1 MHRLCTKILTA
12 ISLILLLSANS
23 YSQQTYDLDGLRD
36 LTNYWEIDASVGA
49 NQFLGDLGGNRGIGR
64 NGLKDYMF
72 DVNRLLIGASGT
84 YNITNYS
91 AVNLGFNYAMIYGA
105 DSLIHN
111 EGDMERWRYY
121 RNLSFKSNVFE
132 ATATYTFYP
141 IMYLYHKKIELFRFN
156 PYVSTG
162 VGIMHFNPK
171 AKLGDKCYALQPL
184 RLEGQG
190 FQEYPDRKPYART
203 SLFIPINVGVKYYF
217 NNRFGLSV
225 GWMMRKT
232 FTDYMDDVSTTYID
246 PALFDKYFTPE
257 KAAVAKQLYSRS
269 RTPWKVKPDIA
280 KADESDKD
288 SYTTFY
294 LKLSIRLDKKLYIY
308 YPKL

>member
-12 ISLILLLSANS
+12 FSFILLSSANS
-23 YSQQTYDLDGLRD
+23 FSQQTYDLDGLRD

-49 NQFLGDLGGNRGIGR
+49 NQFLGDLGGNKGIGR
-64 NGLKDYMF
+64 DGLKDYMF
-72 DVNRLLIGASGT
+72 SVNRLLVGVSGT
-84 YNITNYS
+84 YNTNNYS
-91 AVNLGFNYAMIYGA
+91 AVSLGFNYAAIFGA
-105 DSLIHN
+105 DSFIN
-111 EGDMERWRYY
+111 NTGDMERWRYY

-141 IMYLYHKKIELFRFN
+141 IMYLYRKKVELFRFN
-156 PYVSTG
+156 PYITAGIG
-162 VGIMHFNPK
+162 VMHFNPK
-171 AKLGDKCYALQPL
+171 AKLGDTWYALQPL

-203 SLFIPINVGVKYYF
+203 SIFIPVNVGVKYYF
-217 NNRFGLSV
+217 NNRFGLSA

-232 FTDYMDDVSTTYID
+232 FTDYMDDISTAYID
-246 PALFDKYFTPE
+246 PNLFDKYFTPE

-269 RTPWKVKPDIA
+269 RTPWKVKPDVV
-280 KADESDKD
+280 KADNTDKD